1 MTKQI
6 IISTMAACAA
16 ILTLSASAQ
25 NSPNTTSGTLSDQST
40 SQSGVDARRYGGRM
54 GMGQQETR
62 ASKIINAE
70 VKSTQGQT
78 IGTVNDIIL
87 NPASGRVD
95 FAVISANA
103 SAGSLISS
111 TSATST
117 TPSPSPTDTAA
128 SSSSLSS
135 GKLVAVPWMLIR
147 PAAAAGASAGISSTS
162 LTSGQPTFTFAG
174 DPTKLQSAPSFDQSN
189 WPDITQYTWRQSVYS
204 HFGMTPGSATGAA
217 TSPGGTESSSGS
229 SSTVPYPSSPSS
241 PSSPS
246 DSSRT
251 PK

>member
-1 MTKQI
+1 MRKQI

-16 ILTLSASAQ
+16 VLTLSASAQ
-25 NSPNTTSGTLSDQST
+25 NSPNATSGTLSDQST
-40 SQSGVDARRYGGRM
+40 SQSGSDTSRRYGGR
-54 GMGQQETR
+54 MGQQETR

-70 VKSTQGQT
+70 LKSTQGQT

-95 FAVISANA
+95 FAVISANS
-103 SAGSLISS
+103 SAANLSS
-111 TSATST
+111 TTST
-117 TPSPSPTDTAA
+117 TPSPSSTDTAA

-147 PAAAAGASAGISSTS
+147 PAPAGGTAGASAAGINSALSA
-162 LTSGQPTFTFAG
+162 GQPTFTFAG
-174 DPTKLQSAPSFDQSN
+174 DVTKLQSAPSFDQSN

-229 SSTVPYPSSPSS
+229 SSTLPSPSS
-241 PSSPS
+241 PNDNAAPGTS
-246 DSSRT
+246 
-251 PK
+251 K